1 MFTTA
6 ALDIIT
12 IVRLLAQLW
21 AAPFSWM
28 WTMVTAPLSRKFI
41 RRTNKFHST
50 LAWDSGPMHRWAN
63 STQQRFKTNVT
74 IKILI

>member
-28 WTMVTAPLSRKFI
+28 WTMVAAPLSRKFI

-50 LAWDSGPMHRWAN
+50 LA
-63 STQQRFKTNVT
+63 
-74 IKILI
+74 

>member
-21 AAPFSWM
+21 GRTILLDVDNGRQLHWAEN
-28 WTMVTAPLSRKFI
+28 LSGEQINF
-41 RRTNKFHST
+41 TVH
-50 LAWDSGPMHRWAN
+50 
-63 STQQRFKTNVT
+63 
-74 IKILI
+74 